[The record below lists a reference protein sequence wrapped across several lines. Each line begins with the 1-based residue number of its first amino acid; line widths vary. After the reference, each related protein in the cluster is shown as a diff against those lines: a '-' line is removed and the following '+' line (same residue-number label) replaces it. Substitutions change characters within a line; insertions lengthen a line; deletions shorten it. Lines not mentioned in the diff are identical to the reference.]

1 MSKYKTPPT
10 WGITDDLANKIGA
23 RMDQK
28 PQANPLVDLMDALTQ
43 TASEIAD
50 LEPDPNDWAGWI
62 TYLLESLQVQS
73 EKDNKPAAFETMLPA
88 LRDALITRI
97 ESGKW

>member
-1 MSKYKTPPT
+1 MSEYKKPDT
-10 WGITDDLANKIGA
+10 WGMPNDLAESLGKA
-23 RMDQK
+23 MEQK

-50 LEPDPNDWAGWI
+50 LEPEPNDWAGWI
-62 TYLLESLQVQS
+62 TYLLEALQVEA
-73 EKDNKPAAFETMLPA
+73 EKDSKPAAFETMLPT

-97 ESGKW
+97 EGGKW

>member
-1 MSKYKTPPT
+1 MNEYKKPPT

-28 PQANPLVDLMDALTQ
+28 PQANPLVDLMESLGQA
-43 TASEIAD
+43 ASEIAD
-50 LEPDPNDWAGWI
+50 LELDPNDWTGWI
-62 TYLLESLQVQS
+62 TYLLEALQVEA
-73 EKDNKPAAFETMLPA
+73 EKDSKPAAFETMLPD